1 MLEAATSTRGV
12 GTVIYQPTRKAG
24 EKSVCKGFICFFCF
38 ISSLQLKEIF
48 KIYIVFFSRENISS
62 FYFSRVVLCV
72 FVCACVCV
80 CMSFNLIF

>member
-38 ISSLQLKEIF
+38 ISSLQLKEVF
-48 KIYIVFFSRENISS
+48 KIYIVFFFFSRENISS
-62 FYFSRVVLCV
+62 FYF
-72 FVCACVCV
+72 F
-80 CMSFNLIF
+80 

>member
-48 KIYIVFFSRENISS
+48 KIYIVFFFFQREHLFILFFLEWFCVS
-62 FYFSRVVLCV
+62 LCV
-72 FVCACVCV
+72 PVCVCV
-80 CMSFNLIF
+80 CRLI

>member
-48 KIYIVFFSRENISS
+48 KIYIVFFFFPERTSLHFIFLEWFCVS
-62 FYFSRVVLCV
+62 LCV
-72 FVCACVCV
+72 PVCVCV
-80 CMSFNLIF
+80 CRLI

>member
-38 ISSLQLKEIF
+38 ISSLQLKEVF
-48 KIYIVFFSRENISS
+48 KIYIVFFFQREHLFILFFLEWFCVS
-62 FYFSRVVLCV
+62 LCV
-72 FVCACVCV
+72 CAYV